1 MAGTRTVGCSRVSG
15 PQPFVFEAGVEVKR
29 YAPATERNRDVI
41 AETLMNVLPA
51 QGLVLEIA
59 SGTGEHAVHFAQLFP
74 AITWQPSDPD
84 PIAIASINAW
94 RGDCAVANVRSA
106 MLLDA
111 SADWPIAHADAV
123 VCINMAHISPW
134 AATVGLLRNAARIL
148 PQSAPLFIYGPFR
161 QHDVPLAEGNASF
174 DTALRQQNTEWGL
187 RYVEDITKEARDVGL
202 ALDQIIPMPSNNL
215 SLIFCR

>member
-1 MAGTRTVGCSRVSG
+1 MSG

-41 AETLMNVLPA
+41 AETLVNVLPA
-51 QGLVLEIA
+51 EGVVLEIA
-59 SGTGEHAVHFAQLFP
+59 SGTGEHAVHFAQLFQGL
-74 AITWQPSDPD
+74 TWQPSDPD

-94 RGDCAVANVRSA
+94 RGDCAVPNVRSA

-161 QHDVPLAEGNASF
+161 QHDVPLAEGNATF
-174 DTALRQQNTEWGL
+174 DAALRQQNVEWGL

-202 ALDQIIPMPSNNL
+202 TLDQIISMPSNNL
-215 SLIFCR
+215 SLIFCS

>member
-1 MAGTRTVGCSRVSG
+1 MSG

-29 YAPATERNRDVI
+29 YAPAAERNRDVI
-41 AETLMNVLPA
+41 AETLLNVLPA
-51 QGLVLEIA
+51 RGLVLEIA

-74 AITWQPSDPD
+74 GITWQPSDPD

-94 RGDCAVANVRSA
+94 RGDCAVPNVRSA

-123 VCINMAHISPW
+123 VCINMADISPW
-134 AATVGLLRNAARIL
+134 AATVGLLRNAARL
-148 PQSAPLFIYGPFR
+148 LSQSAPLFIYGPFR
-161 QHDVPLAEGNASF
+161 QRDVPLAEGNATF

-187 RYVEDITKEARDVGL
+187 RYVEDIAKEARDVGL
-202 ALDQIIPMPSNNL
+202 TLDQIIPMPSNNL
-215 SLIFCR
+215 SLILCR

>member
-1 MAGTRTVGCSRVSG
+1 MSG

-41 AETLMNVLPA
+41 AETLVNVLPA

-59 SGTGEHAVHFAQLFP
+59 SGTGEHAVHFAQLFQGL
-74 AITWQPSDPD
+74 TWQPSDPD

-94 RGDCAVANVRSA
+94 RGDCAVPNVRSA

-161 QHDVPLAEGNASF
+161 QHDVPLAEGNAIF
-174 DTALRQQNTEWGL
+174 DAALRQQNVEWGL

-202 ALDQIIPMPSNNL
+202 TLDQIIPMPSNNL

>member
-1 MAGTRTVGCSRVSG
+1 MSG

-94 RGDCAVANVRSA
+94 RADYAVPNLQPG

-111 SADWPIAHADAV
+111 SAEWPIAHADAI

-161 QHDVPLAEGNASF
+161 QHDVPLAAGNATF
-174 DTALRQQNTEWGL
+174 DAALRQQNVEWGL

-202 ALDQIIPMPSNNL
+202 TLDQIIPMPSNNL

>member
-41 AETLMNVLPA
+41 AETLVNVLPA
-51 QGLVLEIA
+51 EGVVLEIA
-59 SGTGEHAVHFAQLFP
+59 SGTGEHAVHFARLFP
-74 AITWQPSDPD
+74 GITWQPSDPD

-94 RGDCAVANVRSA
+94 RADCAVPNARSA

-111 SADWPIAHADAV
+111 SADWPIAHADAI

-161 QHDVPLAEGNASF
+161 QHDVPLAEGNATF
-174 DTALRQQNTEWGL
+174 DTALRQQNAEWGL
-187 RYVEDITKEARDVGL
+187 RYVEDITKEARVVGL
-202 ALDQIIPMPSNNL
+202 TLDQIIPMPSNNL
-215 SLIFCR
+215 SLIFCS

>member
-1 MAGTRTVGCSRVSG
+1 MSG

-41 AETLMNVLPA
+41 AETLVNVLPA
-51 QGLVLEIA
+51 EGVVLEIA
-59 SGTGEHAVHFAQLFP
+59 SGTGEHAVHFAQLFQGL
-74 AITWQPSDPD
+74 TWQPSDPD

-94 RGDCAVANVRSA
+94 RFDCAVPNVRSA

-111 SADWPIAHADAV
+111 SADWPIAHADAI

-148 PQSAPLFIYGPFR
+148 PPCAPLFIYGPFR
-161 QHDVPLAEGNASF
+161 QHDVPLAEGNATF

-202 ALDQIIPMPSNNL
+202 ILDQIIPMPSNNL
-215 SLIFCR
+215 SLIFCS

>member
-1 MAGTRTVGCSRVSG
+1 VSG

-41 AETLMNVLPA
+41 AETLVNVLPA
-51 QGLVLEIA
+51 EGVVLEIA

-74 AITWQPSDPD
+74 GITWQPSDPD

-94 RGDCAVANVRSA
+94 RGDCAVPNVRSA

-111 SADWPIAHADAV
+111 SADWTIAHADAI

-134 AATVGLLRNAARIL
+134 AATVGLLRNAARLL

-161 QHDVPLAEGNASF
+161 QRDVPLAEGNASF
-174 DTALRQQNTEWGL
+174 DAALRQQNAEWGL